1 MRKFLTF
8 LFLLLIFPAAP
19 PAQAGSS
26 GFFTVLWKD
35 GKAWFHSPFH
45 RAFLSMGV
53 NAIGDQSYRAPN
65 DHYYDPVKNQYD
77 GNKKAWMK
85 GVFIRLKR
93 WHFNTIGSW
102 SDGDLTTVQNFPS
115 TPMLYIA
122 RGSQW
127 DDVLLS
133 VFTDDF
139 EARVRENAQQAA
151 KTKDDPYLVGYFLDN
166 ELPWWGDHGWRSP
179 GQKTLLEKYALIGVD
194 NANKAALE
202 KFFEDRYNNDID
214 DFNKAWGQDL
224 KSFEQMEEPVT
235 LTVRT
240 RKQQAEAEAW
250 AGVVAE
256 RYFAVTTRALRAV
269 DPNHLIL
276 GVRFAGETPWDVVA
290 ACGRYCDVV
299 SVNHYA
305 KSGDIDQ
312 DFLDNIYAKTRKPV
326 LITEYSFSAMENQSG
341 DPNTHGADVA
351 VPTQKDRV
359 EHFERYA
366 REALSLPYIVGLH
379 WYEWADESPE
389 GRFDGE
395 DCDYGLVDIHDHE
408 YPLLGRAQAKMNLIA
423 ASLHEKSDVPLPQGF
438 KETGGPDYRR
448 AEPGAV
454 VPPQRDYLKIDKTT
468 QVFPWGD
475 SAEGGKVAADT
486 TTGVIVLDFQ
496 TGTGWGCGASVPSNV
511 PPLAAPGVVD
521 LRGYNYFDF
530 KAYVPKDV
538 TFAVYMGE
546 SGQAAPGT
554 GPYDGMNGADGESYS
569 FPPFQGT
576 GKWEDYRVD
585 LSELEKRNSWGNQH
599 GNNILDLQA
608 LSDVEFYIPGNQGA
622 GRMLVKDL
630 AFRVK

>member
-1 MRKFLTF
+1 MRKSLTLLF
-8 LFLLLIFPAAP
+8 LFLFFPSVP
-19 PAQAGSS
+19 PAPGASS
-26 GFFTVLWKD
+26 DFFTVFWKD
-35 GKAWFHSPFH
+35 GKAWFRSPFH
-45 RAFLSMGV
+45 RPFLSMGV

-65 DHYYDPVKNQYD
+65 DDYYNPVKNQYD

-85 GVFIRLKR
+85 GVFIRLKK

-102 SDGDLTTVQNFPS
+102 SDGDLTTQKYPY

-139 EARVRENAQQAA
+139 EARVRENARQAA

-166 ELPWWGDHGWRSP
+166 ELPWWGDHGWNAP

-194 NANKAALE
+194 NPNKAALE

-214 DFNKAWGQDL
+214 DFNKAWGQNL
-224 KSFEQMEEPVT
+224 KSFEEMEGPVT
-235 LTVRT
+235 LAVRT
-240 RKQQAEAEAW
+240 RKQKAEAEAW

-256 RYFAVTTRALRAV
+256 RYFAVTTQALRAV

-276 GVRFAGETPWDVVA
+276 GARFAGETPWDVVS

-312 DFLDNIYAKTRKPV
+312 SFLDNVYAKTQKPV

-359 EHFERYA
+359 EHFNRYTH
-366 REALSLPYIVGLH
+366 EALSLPYIVGLH
-379 WYEWADESPE
+379 WFEWADESPQ

-408 YPLLGRAQAKMNLIA
+408 YRLLAQAQAKMNLIA
-423 ASLHEKSDVPLPQGF
+423 ASLHEKSQVPLPQSF
-438 KETGGPDYRR
+438 KEQGGPDYRR

-454 VPPQRDYLKIDKTT
+454 VPPQRAYLRVDKTAHVDT
-468 QVFPWGD
+468 WGD
-475 SAEGGKVAADT
+475 GAEGGKAVADT
-486 TTGVIVLDFQ
+486 TTGAIVLDFQ

-511 PPLAAPGVVD
+511 PPLVAPGVVD

-538 TFAVYMGE
+538 TFTVYMDD
-546 SGQAAPGT
+546 SGAAEPGMAR
-554 GPYDGMNGADGESYS
+554 YDGVNGADGESYA
-569 FPPFQGT
+569 FPPFEGT

-585 LSELEKRNSWGNQH
+585 LSELERRKEWGNQH

-608 LSDVEFYIPGNQGA
+608 LAGVEFYIPGNQGA

-630 AFRVK
+630 EFRVR